1 MKRIQDPFFSLHQ
14 HHCCR
19 GIALR
24 SRQERFRARE
34 QLEAVLSVL
43 DVLPFEPPAPAL
55 YASLR
60 TGLEQVGT
68 PIGAHDML
76 IAAHAL
82 ALGLTI
88 VTDNEKGFTRVRD
101 LAHENW
107 LR

>member
-1 MKRIQDPFFSLHQ
+1 
-14 HHCCR
+14 
-19 GIALR
+19 
-24 SRQERFRARE
+24 
-34 QLEAVLSVL
+34 
-43 DVLPFEPPAPAL
+43 
-55 YASLR
+55 
-60 TGLEQVGT
+60 VGT